1 MEPQQPNQPTQ
12 PEQPITPQQPVVS
25 STVAPQA
32 VPEQPVQ
39 TPSTPQQQPIQSPPP
54 PVQQPAG
61 SHKKLFLIL
70 GIIAAFL
77 VLSGLAL
84 SMINNASQKTPNV
97 PVQVTQAPQPT
108 VAPTLTEE
116 EELNTIEI
124 STSEAELEELQQD
137 AESL

>member
-25 STVAPQA
+25 PTVAQQA

-39 TPSTPQQQPIQSPPP
+39 TPPIQQQPIQSPPP

-70 GIIAAFL
+70 GIIAALL

-84 SMINNASQKTPNV
+84 SLINNASQKTPNV

-116 EELNTIEI
+116 EELNAIEI

-137 AESL
+137 ANAL